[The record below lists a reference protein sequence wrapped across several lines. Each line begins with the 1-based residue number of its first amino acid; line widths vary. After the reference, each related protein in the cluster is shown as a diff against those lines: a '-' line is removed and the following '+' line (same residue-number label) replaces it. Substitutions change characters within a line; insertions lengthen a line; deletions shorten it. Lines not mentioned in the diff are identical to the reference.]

1 MSIRRTG
8 ECPIFLEYV
17 TKQALLPQCG
27 EPSED
32 FRSVSKY
39 NFRWIDIPP
48 YQRGLVWDEEPLE
61 NLLDSRSRFLGNAI
75 LGSFEIPTDNPRF
88 TWVPNGVRNYE
99 ILVDGLQRFSL
110 GTAILALLHPRVI
123 ASDPHHPDLQP
134 LFSALRTNCANWA
147 PVYLH
152 NDREL
157 QNHDRYCVS
166 SSYREFRRML
176 ERWIGREF
184 NENRTAD
191 LAGRLNHL
199 FLERQIAPDT
209 YYGFAS
215 PYDVSATFIGLN
227 TVRVQLSNVDW
238 LRSLIVDQGS
248 RSGWSPGDIELIENR
263 FTEVFT
269 KDGKGPQTDL
279 LPFVAIVK
287 DALEDREEDSSAR
300 VFAGWSKQQL
310 TVDEVEA
317 FLGFVER
324 VSLNETN
331 PYLEEIRACGAIPFA
346 GVLCNYYR
354 AYLAGDGDPSFIT
367 GGTSESHE
375 LREYL
380 RANYRALFNGRIGR
394 TRGHAKRLLLRDDS
408 LEVVAEAISQ
418 DFLACSL
425 ASSVDP
431 DWLKSALRQSD
442 KKRAARVFNACLLAE
457 RSAEAHDFP
466 IQEYGLK
473 STEYQIDH
481 LYPESAIM
489 IHKDG
494 EAEVNRLMNFAPI
507 RRTANIAQSNLSCA
521 LKLAP
526 GGMLSVELQNDE
538 NAHPYLDWLVKTQGR
553 HGGFLDQQARLMPN
567 QPPGIADERIEWL
580 TSRLIT
586 RL

>member
-8 ECPIFLEYV
+8 ECPIFLDYV

-27 EPSED
+27 EPSEE
-32 FRSVSKY
+32 FRSVTQF

-61 NLLDSRSRFLGNAI
+61 NLLDSRSKFLGNAI
-75 LGSFEIPTDNPRF
+75 LGSFDIPADNPRF
-88 TWVPNGVRNYE
+88 KWVPAAARNYE

-123 ASDPHHPDLQP
+123 ATDPHHPDLQP
-134 LFSALRTNCANWA
+134 HFAALRTNCANWA

-157 QNHDRYCVS
+157 QNHDRNCVS
-166 SSYREFRRML
+166 ASYREFRRML
-176 ERWIGREF
+176 ERWITREF
-184 NENRTAD
+184 NENRAVD
-191 LAGRLNHL
+191 LARRVNHL

-248 RSGWSPGDIELIENR
+248 RSGWSPGEIELIENR

-279 LPFVAIVK
+279 QPFVAIVK
-287 DALEDREEDSSAR
+287 DALEDRDGDSPSR
-300 VFAGWSKQQL
+300 VFTGWSEQQL

-324 VSLNETN
+324 VSLNETD
-331 PYLEEIRACGAIPFA
+331 PYLREIRACGSIPFA

-354 AYLAGDGDPSFIT
+354 AFLATGEDPGFLS
-367 GGTSESHE
+367 GGSKESQE

-394 TRGHAKRLLLRDDS
+394 TRGHAARLLISDDS

-425 ASSVDP
+425 ATGVDS
-431 DWLKSALRQSD
+431 DWLKSALRQAD
-442 KKRAARVFNACLLAE
+442 KKRAPRVFNACLLSE
-457 RSAEAHDFP
+457 RSADAEEFP
-466 IQEYGLK
+466 IQLYGLR
-473 STEYQIDH
+473 SNQYQIDH
-481 LYPESAIM
+481 LYPESAIL
-489 IHKDG
+489 IHQDG

-507 RRTANIAQSNLSCA
+507 RRTANVAQSNLSCA
-521 LKLAP
+521 QKLAP
-526 GGMLSVELQNDE
+526 GGMLSVEVANDE
-538 NAHPYLDWLVKTQGR
+538 HAHPYLEWLVETQGR
-553 HGGFLDQQARLMPN
+553 HGSFLDQQARLMPN

-580 TSRLIT
+580 TSRLAS